1 MMMEITMI
9 RSLLYI
15 PGISERMI
23 LKARDSAADSLI
35 LDLEDGVAPNQK
47 LEARATVVRLLS
59 EIDFG
64 GKEILVR
71 INALATE
78 WGLEDAR
85 SVAAVGAP
93 GLVIPKC
100 ESVEEVTTIAPV
112 MQSRYHQ
119 PIGGQSR
126 KLLCLIETPRGVF
139 AGRDIAESNEMVAG
153 LMFGAA
159 DLSRDLGSVLSE
171 DETEVLFARSHVL
184 LAARAAGVAAYD
196 SPHFAIE
203 DIEGLRRRCQ
213 AARNLGYDGKTVI
226 HPSHIEIVNEVFAP
240 TAEQIAEAER
250 VIEAMA
256 AAQAEGRGVIRLDGK
271 MIDQVHLSAAKK
283 VLERARRAKA
293 W

>member
-1 MMMEITMI
+1 MI
-9 RSLLYI
+9 RSLLYV

-23 LKARDSAADSLI
+23 LKARDSAADALI
-35 LDLEDGVAPNQK
+35 FDLEDAIAAGQK
-47 LEARATVVRLLS
+47 LEARSTVVRLLG

-64 GKEILVR
+64 GKEIFVR

-85 SVAAVGAP
+85 AVVAVGAP

-100 ESVEEVTTIAPV
+100 ESVEEVTTVAPV

-119 PIGGQSR
+119 PIGGQTR
-126 KLLCLIETPRGVF
+126 KLLCLVETPRGVF
-139 AGRDIAESNEMVAG
+139 ASREIAESNELVAG

-159 DLSRDLGSVLSE
+159 DLARDLGAVLSE
-171 DETEVLFARSHVL
+171 DEGEVLFARTQVL

-203 DIEGLRRRCQ
+203 DLEGLRRRCG
-213 AARNLGYDGKTVI
+213 AARNLGYDGKTAI
-226 HPSHIEIVNEVFAP
+226 HPSHIEIINEVFAP

-271 MIDQVHLSAAKK
+271 MIDQVHLAAAKK
-283 VLERARRAKA
+283 VLEKAGRR
-293 W
+293 

>member
-1 MMMEITMI
+1 MMLEIKMM
-9 RSLLYI
+9 RSLLYV

-23 LKARDSAADSLI
+23 LKALDSTADALI
-35 LDLEDGVAPNQK
+35 FDLEDAVTPDRK
-47 LEARATVVRLLS
+47 LEARATVVRLLG

-64 GKEILVR
+64 GKEIFVR

-85 SVAAVGAP
+85 AVVAVGAP

-100 ESVEEVTTIAPV
+100 ESVEEVTTVAPV

-119 PIGGQSR
+119 PIGGQTR

-139 AGRDIAESNEMVAG
+139 ASREIAESNELVAG

-159 DLSRDLGSVLSE
+159 DLSRDLGAVLSE
-171 DETEVLFARSHVL
+171 DEGEVLFARSQVL

-203 DIEGLRRRCQ
+203 DLEGLRRRCV
-213 AARNLGYDGKTVI
+213 AARNLGYDGKTAI

-271 MIDQVHLSAAKK
+271 MIDQVHLAAAMK
-283 VLERARRAKA
+283 VLERARRR
-293 W
+293 

>member
-1 MMMEITMI
+1 MM
-9 RSLLYI
+9 RSLLYV

-23 LKARDSAADSLI
+23 LKARDSAADGLI

-139 AGRDIAESNEMVAG
+139 ASREIAESNELLAG

-159 DLSRDLGSVLSE
+159 DLSRDLGAVLSE
-171 DETEVLFARSHVL
+171 DETEVLFARSQVL

-203 DIEGLRRRCQ
+203 DLEGLRRRCR
-213 AARNLGYDGKTVI
+213 AARNLGYDGKTAI
-226 HPSHIEIVNEVFAP
+226 HPSHIEAINEIFAP
-240 TAEQIAEAER
+240 TAEQIAEARR
-250 VIEAMA
+250 VIEAME
-256 AAQAEGRGVIRLDGK
+256 AAQAKGLGAIRLDGR

-283 VLERARRAKA
+283 VLEKARRQGAG
-293 W
+293 

>member
-1 MMMEITMI
+1 MMVEITMM
-9 RSLLYI
+9 RSLLYV

-23 LKARDSAADSLI
+23 LKARDSAADALI
-35 LDLEDGVAPNQK
+35 FDLEDAIAPDQK
-47 LEARATVVRLLS
+47 LEARSTVVRLLG

-64 GKEILVR
+64 GKEIFVR
-71 INALATE
+71 INALGAE

-85 SVAAVGAP
+85 AVVAVGAP

-100 ESVEEVTTIAPV
+100 ESVEEVTTVAPV

-119 PIGGQSR
+119 PIGGRTR
-126 KLLCLIETPRGVF
+126 KLLSLVETPRGVF
-139 AGRDIAESNEMVAG
+139 ASREIAESNELVAG

-159 DLSRDLGSVLSE
+159 DLARDLGAVLSE
-171 DETEVLFARSHVL
+171 DESEVLFARSQVL

-196 SPHFAIE
+196 SPHFAI
-203 DIEGLRRRCQ
+203 DDLEGLHRRCQ
-213 AARNLGYDGKTVI
+213 AARNLGYDGKTAI
-226 HPSHIEIVNEVFAP
+226 HPSHVEIVNDVFAP

-271 MIDQVHLSAAKK
+271 MIDQVHLAAARK
-283 VLERARRAKA
+283 VLERARRR
-293 W
+293 

>member
-1 MMMEITMI
+1 MMMI
-9 RSLLYI
+9 RSLLYV

-23 LKARDSAADSLI
+23 LKANDSAADGLI

-47 LEARATVVRLLS
+47 LEARATVVRSLN

-64 GKEILVR
+64 GKEIFVR
-71 INALATE
+71 INALVTE

-85 SVAAVGAP
+85 AVVAVGAP

-100 ESVEEVTTIAPV
+100 ESVEDVTTVAPI
-112 MQSRYHQ
+112 MQSKYHQ

-139 AGRDIAESNEMVAG
+139 ASRDIAESNELVAG

-196 SPHFAIE
+196 SPQFAIE
-203 DIEGLRRRCQ
+203 DMEGLRRRCQ
-213 AARNLGYDGKTVI
+213 AARNLGYDGKTAI
-226 HPSHIEIVNEVFAP
+226 HPSHIETINEVFAP

-250 VIEAMA
+250 IIEAMT

-271 MIDQVHLSAAKK
+271 MIDQVHLAAARKL
-283 VLERARRAKA
+283 LEKARRRNAD
-293 W
+293 